1 MKLKSIHIYLLLF
14 LIAIIGIIYF
24 STQENSVEE
33 KSITEQEMPKDD
45 IHSQFNNSQQ
55 PSGGNVTSEFKDKL
69 NSLEEYVSKNPNDT
83 AKVKEY
89 ADLLYAAHNPK
100 KSIELYKTVL
110 NKDPKRVDVLMSI
123 AILDFEQNNYEE
135 AEEYINKILVI
146 NPNNV
151 EAIYNIGVM
160 EARKG
165 NFAAAKQNWTKI
177 VNEFPNNKL
186 VQTAKNSLQK
196 LEENNKN

>member
-1 MKLKSIHIYLLLF
+1 MKLKPIYFYLIIFLL
-14 LIAIIGIIYF
+14 AVIGIVYF
-24 STQENSVEE
+24 STKENSVEE
-33 KSITEQEMPKDD
+33 EILTEQKMPQDD

-55 PSGGNVTSEFKDKL
+55 PSGGNVTSEFKSRL
-69 NSLEEYVSKNPNDT
+69 NSLEEYVNKNPNDT

-110 NKDPKRVDVLMSI
+110 EKDPKRIDILMSL
-123 AILDFEQNNYEE
+123 AILVFNENNFDE
-135 AEEYINKILVI
+135 AEKYVNRILEI

-151 EAIYNIGVM
+151 EAIYNSGVM

-165 NFAAAKQNWTKI
+165 NTQLAKEKWTRI
-177 VNEFPNNKL
+177 VNGFPNSKL
-186 VQTAKNSLQK
+186 TQTAKASLKK
-196 LEENNKN
+196 LENKNKN